1 MSQDK
6 LIIVF
11 AKPLYLSQIGK
22 PLGDFSYKKLAK
34 FCNCFKMTFLYQS
47 NTSDFVEKGE
57 RMRSQLMKLLPVAAV
72 IIALTGCNKAEEST
86 AVGGNAATPAAANG
100 GDIVK
105 IGHAGPLTGGIAHL
119 GKDNENGARLAV
131 EEINAQGLEINGKKV
146 TLELVAEDDAGDPKT
161 GTAVAQKL
169 VDAGV
174 VGVVGHLN
182 SGVSIPASAIYNKA
196 NIVEIS
202 PSSTNPEYTAQ
213 GFKSTYRVVATD
225 AQQGP
230 ALANYATK
238 TLQAKTVAI
247 VDDATAYGKGLAD
260 EFEKTVKA
268 SGATIVAREA
278 TNDKA
283 TDFKSILTK
292 LKGKNPDVI
301 MYGGM
306 DATGGPFAKQAAEL
320 GLKAKLVGGD
330 GICTDKLAELAG
342 DAVNNI
348 VCSEAGLAISKME
361 QGTAFAEKFK
371 KRFGNDIQI
380 YAPFTYDAV
389 HVIVDAMKRA
399 NSTEAAK
406 ILEKMPETN
415 LKGVIGNIA
424 FDNKGDMK
432 EAMITLYNY
441 ANKKKTVLD
450 VVKM

>member
-1 MSQDK
+1 MNSTS
-6 LIIVF
+6 IAIR
-11 AKPLYLSQIGK
+11 SI
-22 PLGDFSYKKLAK
+22 FS
-34 FCNCFKMTFLYQS
+34 CS
-47 NTSDFVEKGE
+47 G
-57 RMRSQLMKLLPVAAV
+57 VASAS
-72 IIALTGCNKAEEST
+72 GAE
-86 AVGGNAATPAAANG
+86 V
-100 GDIVK
+100 VK

-131 EEINAQGLEINGKKV
+131 EEINAAGLEIGGKKV

-169 VDAGV
+169 VDAKV

-196 NIVEIS
+196 GIVQIS

-213 GFKSTYRVVATD
+213 GFKTTYRVVATD

-238 TLQAKTVAI
+238 TLQAKTIAI

-260 EFEKTVKA
+260 EFEKTAKA
-268 SGATIVAREA
+268 NGASIVAREA

-283 TDFKSILTK
+283 TDFKAILTK
-292 LKGKNPDVI
+292 LKSKNPDVI

-306 DATGGPFAKQAAEL
+306 DATGGPFAKQAKEL
-320 GLKAKLVGGD
+320 GLKSKLVGGD
-330 GICTDKLAELAG
+330 GICTDKLSELAG
-342 DAVNNI
+342 DSVGNI

-361 QGTAFAEKFK
+361 KGTEFADKYK
-371 KRFGNDIQI
+371 KRFGTEIQI
-380 YAPFTYDAV
+380 YAPFTYDSV
-389 HVIVDAMKRA
+389 NVIVDAMKRA
-399 NSTEAAK
+399 NSTDSAK

-415 LKGVIGNIA
+415 LKGIIGDIA
-424 FDNKGDMK
+424 FDQKGDMK
-432 EAMITLYNY
+432 TASITLYNY
-441 ANKKKTVLD
+441 TDKKKTVLD